1 MIVILSDFTSQRHVR
16 GQGWAVSLG
25 SGDLVGDVPGQ
36 VVEEART
43 ELAEEGGGR
52 QGTVL
57 SKSCGQLF
65 PVRRDRGQR
74 PERDSGSREDVWGG
88 RGLSMRAGADLG

>member
-1 MIVILSDFTSQRHVR
+1 M
-16 GQGWAVSLG
+16 
-25 SGDLVGDVPGQ
+25 VGDVPGQ

-43 ELAEEGGGR
+43 ELAEGRGR

-74 PERDSGSREDVWGG
+74 PERDSGSREDVWDG